1 MKSIVIPVNFSTC
14 SDNAARYAANLAQA
28 IRASLHLVHVIEI
41 PITSADMVMTEA
53 LYEEMVESSNTSLKA
68 LQFDLQKRTN
78 NTIKVDIRIEVGSVT
93 GKMKELCQE
102 IQPYAIVLGASGP
115 SFEKF
120 LAGSPVASLLHNLNY
135 PVLVVPETATFHQF
149 RRVLLACDLDDIGSG
164 IPISLPLLKDLRQ
177 YFGSKFDIVTV
188 ETGPVLSEE
197 QKTFKY
203 EGWKEQLKDLYP
215 EIHYVRN
222 SKVED
227 GIQEYLGKNEA
238 DLVMVFP
245 KKHSFFEFHI
255 SQSKKFT
262 KHSTIPVM
270 SVHE

>member
-1 MKSIVIPVNFSTC
+1 MTSIIIPVNFSAC
-14 SDNAARYAANLAQA
+14 SENAARYAADLAQA
-28 IRASLHLVHVIEI
+28 IRADLHLIHVIEI
-41 PITSADMVMTEA
+41 PMTSADMVMTEA
-53 LYEEMVESSNTSLKA
+53 LYQEMVESSSASLKE
-68 LQFDLQKRTN
+68 LQLRLQKRTH
-78 NTIKVDIRIEVGSVT
+78 NTIKVDTQIEVGSVT
-93 GKMKELCQE
+93 GKMKEVCHELR
-102 IQPYAIVLGASGP
+102 PYAVVLGASGP

-120 LAGSPVASLLHNLNY
+120 LAGSPVSSLLHNLNY

-164 IPISLPLLKDLRQ
+164 IPLSLPLLKDLRQ
-177 YFGSKFDIVTV
+177 FFGSKFDIVTV
-188 ETGPVLSEE
+188 ETGTVLSDE

-203 EGWKEQLKDLYP
+203 EGWKYQLKDLYP
-215 EIHYVRN
+215 EIHYIRN

-227 GIQEYLGKNEA
+227 GIQEYLSKHET

-245 KKHSFFEFHI
+245 KKHSLFEFHT

-270 SVHE
+270 SMHE